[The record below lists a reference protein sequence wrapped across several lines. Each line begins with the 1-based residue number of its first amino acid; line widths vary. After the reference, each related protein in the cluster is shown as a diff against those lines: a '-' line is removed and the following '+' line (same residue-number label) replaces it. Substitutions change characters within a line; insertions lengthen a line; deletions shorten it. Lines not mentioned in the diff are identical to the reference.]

1 MKQQE
6 RKSRNQLQADSKE
19 SLPEND
25 CRTASR
31 TVAFVTAGILTSLA
45 GWWVGGVRTEGG
57 LSLPYVR
64 PDLIVVCFLCMSPL
78 AILLAESMTGILKRH
93 NRVLFWTVEF
103 VLFIGAAGILFLA
116 LTGDQ
121 TSVTLDQDDAW
132 ESFILRPTI
141 AFWLLI
147 SSFLLAGNLFRFQES
162 ASTPRQGAL
171 VWLLVCTTALVV
183 PAFYTQSR
191 VDEMV
196 TQTEEYLGSGR
207 LGDARKLTREICV
220 LSPWQNIGGTSAGD
234 LARDLDRDCY
244 EIERNLAFMKR
255 RPVQS
260 EEFHFQQARLL
271 SILGQPSA
279 AIRLLEPWIRKSEAS
294 PLSYQLIGNI
304 YQQQKNWINSERYYQ
319 RALMAWKKL
328 PRSEQQQAGIVAAWK
343 GIAFAERKRG
353 NYAEAEA
360 AYLSALSLVPTA
372 DQHYLLAQF
381 YEDTQQT
388 TKARDH
394 ARQAMALNGSRYGV
408 PGKKLITSLQ
418 QQHFGCLN
426 VWRNGR
432 P

>member
-1 MKQQE
+1 MKKQE
-6 RKSRNQLQADSKE
+6 RKSQNRFQADSRE
-19 SLPEND
+19 SLPEHD
-25 CRTASR
+25 FWTASR
-31 TVAFVTAGILTSLA
+31 MLALVTAGILTSLA
-45 GWWVGGVRTEGG
+45 GWWTGSVRAAGGMSV
-57 LSLPYVR
+57 PYVR
-64 PDLIVVCFLCMSPL
+64 PDIIVVSFLCMVPL
-78 AILLAESMTGILKRH
+78 AILFAESMTGILKRNH
-93 NRVLFWTVEF
+93 RLMYLTVEF

-116 LTGDQ
+116 FKGDQ

-132 ESFILRPTI
+132 ESFLLRPTI
-141 AFWLLI
+141 AFWLLV
-147 SSFLLAGNLFRFQES
+147 SSCLLARNLFRFQES
-162 ASTPRQGAL
+162 VTTPHQGAM
-171 VWLLVCTTALVV
+171 VWLLVCIIALVI
-183 PAFYTQSR
+183 PAFYAQSR
-191 VDEMV
+191 VDEIV

-207 LGDARKLTREICV
+207 LGDARKLTREMSV
-220 LSPWQNIGGTSAGD
+220 LSPWQKVAGMSAGD

-271 SILGQPSA
+271 SILGQRAA
-279 AIRLLEPWIRKSEAS
+279 AIRLLEPWIRKSGAS

-304 YQQQKNWINSERYYQ
+304 YQQQKNWVESERFYQ
-319 RALMAWKKL
+319 RALKSWKML

-394 ARQAMALNGSRYGV
+394 AQQAMALNGARYEI
-408 PGKKLITSLQ
+408 PGKKLLTSLQ

>member
-6 RKSRNQLQADSKE
+6 RKSRNQLQADSRE
-19 SLPEND
+19 SLPELD

-45 GWWVGGVRTEGG
+45 GWWVGSVRVEGG

-64 PDLIVVCFLCMSPL
+64 ADLIVVSFLCMSPL
-78 AILLAESMTGILKRH
+78 AILLAESMTGVLKRH

-116 LTGDQ
+116 LTGDR
-121 TSVTLDQDDAW
+121 TSVTLGQDDAW

-147 SSFLLAGNLFRFQES
+147 SSLLLAGNLFRYQES

-171 VWLLVCTTALVV
+171 VWLLVCITALVV

-271 SILGQPSA
+271 SILGQLTA
-279 AIRLLEPWIRKSEAS
+279 AIRLLEPWTGKSGAS
-294 PLSYQLIGNI
+294 PLSYQLLGNI
-304 YQQQKNWINSERYYQ
+304 YQQQENWEKSERYYQ
-319 RALMAWKKL
+319 RALKAWKSL
-328 PRSEQQQAGIVAAWK
+328 PYSEQQQAGIVAAWK
-343 GIAFAERKRG
+343 GMAFAERKRG
-353 NYAEAEA
+353 NYAEAEV

-394 ARQAMALNGSRYGV
+394 AQQAMALNASRYAI
-408 PGKKLITSLQ
+408 PGKKLLTSLQ

-426 VWRNGR
+426 VWRRGSL
-432 P
+432 